1 MKCQEVNKLLLA
13 YLNHEVT
20 PSERM
25 LIRAHLVGCDA
36 CQQELAA
43 LSALQSRVRQSLQV
57 SAAQVAPS
65 PQAWN
70 RLQARLTGDAQPS
83 LPWFR
88 TWFQRLAPGVGR
100 IYQTDKRGVKM
111 KKGLAFTAIAALVIA
126 LAVMAFVP
134 AVRAQVG
141 ELLRWFRFESP
152 AGGGEVSIPGSVEF
166 TPLRPTYLPAGFQ
179 AMAVGLNPEAASLN
193 YWNSS
198 TNQILIID
206 ELRVP
211 SDGSLPPGRKV
222 TVNGQPAVLIT
233 GLEGDI
239 SFVFLPPTP
248 SAPITPPAES
258 DQIVPL
264 ESVPVSE
271 TVETVSYTDGRQ
283 LIWHIRGVEIRM
295 LSNLPEEEMIKIAES
310 MAPAEEESIE

>member
-1 MKCQEVNKLLLA
+1 
-13 YLNHEVT
+13 
-20 PSERM
+20 
-25 LIRAHLVGCDA
+25 
-36 CQQELAA
+36 
-43 LSALQSRVRQSLQV
+43 
-57 SAAQVAPS
+57 
-65 PQAWN
+65 
-70 RLQARLTGDAQPS
+70 
-83 LPWFR
+83 
-88 TWFQRLAPGVGR
+88 
-100 IYQTDKRGVKM
+100 M

-206 ELRVP
+206 ELRVS
-211 SDGSLPPGRKV
+211 SDRSLPPGRKV

-233 GLEGDI
+233 GLKGDI
-239 SFVFLPPTP
+239 SFVFLPPTA
-248 SAPITPPAES
+248 SAPITPPADS

-264 ESVPVSE
+264 EPVPASE
-271 TVETVSYTDGRQ
+271 TVETVSYKDGRQ
-283 LIWHIRGVEIRM
+283 LIWLIGDVEVRM